1 MFLESMYT
9 AVSARILRSALHLR
23 SSLAES
29 GGIMATAKLSRDL
42 IRTLAP
48 AEKTYEVRDSDLSG
62 LILRVYRTG
71 RMMYVCQFTRNRRVN
86 IGRAD
91 VLAPSEAREKA
102 RAIIADYARG
112 VDPLEEK
119 RQEKTPTLREF
130 LEGEYGEW
138 AETHY
143 SDGEATVKRLT
154 ANFADLL
161 DSRLDEITPWLIEK
175 WRTKRTKAG
184 AKTATLNRQLNP
196 LKAMM
201 NRAVEW
207 GRIPANPLAGAVKL
221 KTVDSKAKVRYLS
234 DEEEARLRAA
244 LDAREGKLHARRAS
258 ANAWRAER
266 GYKLLPS
273 LAGGFSDH
281 LKPLVLLSLNTG
293 MRRGE
298 TFNLAWSD
306 VDLGMRML
314 TVRGEGA
321 KSGQTRHIPLNDEAF
336 KVLKSWKRTGTGA
349 GLVFPGEHGERMTSI
364 RTAWA
369 KVLTDAKVSD
379 FRWHDLRHTFASR
392 LVMAGVD
399 LNTVREL
406 MGHADLKMTIRYAHL
421 APHVKADAVARL
433 NRTA

>member
-1 MFLESMYT
+1 
-9 AVSARILRSALHLR
+9 
-23 SSLAES
+23 
-29 GGIMATAKLSRDL
+29 MATAKLSRDL

-48 AEKTYEVRDSDLSG
+48 SSKTYEVRDTDLGG
-62 LILRVYRTG
+62 LVLRVYPTG
-71 RMMYVCQFTRNRRVN
+71 RMTYVCQFARGRRVN

-112 VDPLEEK
+112 IDPLEEK

-138 AETHY
+138 AESHY
-143 SDGEATVKRLT
+143 SDGDATVKRLT
-154 ANFADLL
+154 ANFDDLL
-161 DSRLDEITPWLIEK
+161 DTRLDEVTPWLIEK

-207 GRIPANPLAGAVKL
+207 GRISANPLAGAVKL

-234 DEEEARLRAA
+234 DEEETRLRTA
-244 LDAREGKLHARRAS
+244 LDAREAKLRAQRAS
-258 ANAWRAER
+258 ANTWRGER
-266 GYKLLPS
+266 GYALLPS
-273 LAGGFSDH
+273 LANGFADH

-298 TFNLAWSD
+298 TFNLTWPD
-306 VDLGMRML
+306 VDLGMKML

-321 KSGQTRHIPLNDEAF
+321 KSGQTRHIPLNDEALEA
-336 KVLKSWKRTGTGA
+336 LKTWKRTGAAVGV
-349 GLVFPGEHGERMTSI
+349 VFPGEAGERMTSV
-364 RTAWA
+364 RTSWA
-369 KVLTDAKVSD
+369 KVLQDANVSG